1 MNRKPP
7 HLAVLIDGDF
17 VDPKQ
22 LGRVMAEA
30 DKHGT
35 VVVRRIYGSHTK
47 LSSWA
52 ECIRLYGF
60 EPVPDYSGAKNASDI
75 DLIVGAMDVLRSKV
89 ADGFCIVANDNH
101 FAGLV
106 SRLRREGAFVAGIGS
121 PDKEKKSPLRDECNI
136 FTHVDDL
143 PPLSDPDPAIRKITS
158 GWKKVVREAVGM
170 CAQEDSWALMSDVG
184 NRILEIRPS
193 FEYRA
198 YCQES
203 LLPLVESCPEFE
215 TRDGW
220 WVRMKTK
227 D

>member
-22 LGRVMAEA
+22 RGRVMAEA

-121 PDKEKKSPLRDECNI
+121 PDKEKKSPLRDECN
-136 FTHVDDL
+136 HL
-143 PPLSDPDPAIRKITS
+143 
-158 GWKKVVREAVGM
+158 
-170 CAQEDSWALMSDVG
+170 
-184 NRILEIRPS
+184 
-193 FEYRA
+193 Y
-198 YCQES
+198 
-203 LLPLVESCPEFE
+203 
-215 TRDGW
+215 TRG
-220 WVRMKTK
+220 
-227 D
+227 